1 MNKLST
7 NRKGLFPT
15 PHSHSATLTA
25 SLFPTPHSLFIMTNY
40 TLQASREWWSQQWL
54 DLLDSYRFKKR
65 LERARNYARQG
76 NVLSIEFKGAKVLA
90 RVQGSEVEPYKVSL
104 SLEPFSD
111 EQWGY
116 VIETMSQ
123 RAIFAAKLLA
133 GEMPQNIEEV
143 FTANGLSIFPFTLG
157 DVQSKCSCPDKVN
170 PCKHVGA
177 VYYQLGDRFS
187 EDPFILFQLRGR
199 TKEQII
205 SDLRQLRSAKIQPN
219 TTETLDIQQSIPNKK
234 YSVKIDSF
242 WQYNEPLESSL
253 VVIAP
258 STSETILDVLG
269 AIPLAKEEENGVNS
283 TSSDVVM
290 KSLNTVYRDVSQKA
304 VLAAMNVG
312 VS

>member
-1 MNKLST
+1 
-7 NRKGLFPT
+7 
-15 PHSHSATLTA
+15 
-25 SLFPTPHSLFIMTNY
+25 MTND

-90 RVQGSEVEPYKVSL
+90 KVQGSEVEPYKVSL
-104 SLEPFSD
+104 SLEPFTD

-157 DVQSKCSCPDKVN
+157 DVQSKCSCPDKAN
-170 PCKHVGA
+170 PCKHIGA
-177 VYYQLGDRFS
+177 IYYQLGDRFS
-187 EDPFILFQLRGR
+187 EDPFVLFQLRGR
-199 TKEQII
+199 SKEQII

-219 TTETLDIQQSIPNKK
+219 TTETPDIQQSIPNNK

-258 STSETILDVLG
+258 STSETVLDVLG
-269 AIPLAKEEENGVNS
+269 AIPLAKEEESAVNS

-290 KSLNTVYRDVSQKA
+290 KYLNTVYRDVSQKA
-304 VLAAMNVG
+304 FLTAMNVG
-312 VS
+312 GSRS

>member
-1 MNKLST
+1 
-7 NRKGLFPT
+7 
-15 PHSHSATLTA
+15 
-25 SLFPTPHSLFIMTNY
+25 MTNY

-143 FTANGLSIFPFTLG
+143 FTANGLSIFPFTLA
-157 DVQSKCSCPDKVN
+157 DIQSKCSCPDKAN
-170 PCKHVGA
+170 PCKHIGA

-187 EDPFILFQLRGR
+187 EDPFVLFQLRGR

-205 SDLRQLRSAKIQPN
+205 SDLRQLRSAKIEPN
-219 TTETLDIQQSIPNKK
+219 TTETLDVQESITNNK

-242 WQYNEPLESSL
+242 WQYNEPLESTL
-253 VVIAP
+253 VVIVP
-258 STSETILDVLG
+258 SSSETVLDVLG
-269 AIPLAKEEENGVNS
+269 AIPLAKEEENTVNS
-283 TSSDVVM
+283 TSTDVVM
-290 KSLNTVYRDVSQKA
+290 KYLNTVYRDVSQKA
-304 VLAAMNVG
+304 VIAAMNVG
-312 VS
+312 GS

>member
-1 MNKLST
+1 
-7 NRKGLFPT
+7 
-15 PHSHSATLTA
+15 
-25 SLFPTPHSLFIMTNY
+25 MTNY

-104 SLEPFSD
+104 SLEPFTD

-157 DVQSKCSCPDKVN
+157 DVHSKCSCPDKAN
-170 PCKHVGA
+170 PCKHIGA
-177 VYYQLGDRFS
+177 IYYQLGDRFS
-187 EDPFILFQLRGR
+187 EDPFVLFQLRGR

-205 SDLRQLRSAKIQPN
+205 SDLRKLRSAKIEPN
-219 TTETLDIQQSIPNKK
+219 TTEMLDVQQSITNNK

-253 VVIAP
+253 VVIVP
-258 STSETILDVLG
+258 SSSETILDVLG
-269 AIPLAKEEENGVNS
+269 AIPLAKEEENTVNS

-290 KSLNTVYRDVSQKA
+290 KYLNTVYRDVSQKA

-312 VS
+312 GN

>member
-1 MNKLST
+1 
-7 NRKGLFPT
+7 
-15 PHSHSATLTA
+15 
-25 SLFPTPHSLFIMTNY
+25 MTNY

-157 DVQSKCSCPDKVN
+157 DVQSKCSCPDKAN
-170 PCKHVGA
+170 PCKHIGA
-177 VYYQLGDRFS
+177 LYYQLGDRFS
-187 EDPFILFQLRGR
+187 EDPFVLFQLRGR

-205 SDLRQLRSAKIQPN
+205 SDLRQLRSAKIKPI
-219 TTETLDIQQSIPNKK
+219 TTETPDIQESISNNK

-258 STSETILDVLG
+258 STSEMVLDVLG
-269 AIPLAKEEENGVNS
+269 AIPLAKEEENTVNS

-290 KSLNTVYRDVSQKA
+290 KYLNTVYRDVSQKA
-304 VLAAMNVG
+304 FLAAMNVG
-312 VS
+312 GS

>member
-1 MNKLST
+1 
-7 NRKGLFPT
+7 
-15 PHSHSATLTA
+15 
-25 SLFPTPHSLFIMTNY
+25 MTNY

-157 DVQSKCSCPDKVN
+157 DVQSKCSCPDKAN
-170 PCKHVGA
+170 PCKHIGA
-177 VYYQLGDRFS
+177 LYYQLGDRFS
-187 EDPFILFQLRGR
+187 EDPFVLFQLRGR

-205 SDLRQLRSAKIQPN
+205 SDLRQLRSANKEPN
-219 TTETLDIQQSIPNKK
+219 TTETPDVQQSIPNNK
-234 YSVKIDSF
+234 YSIRIDYF

-258 STSETILDVLG
+258 STSEMVLDVLG
-269 AIPLAKEEENGVNS
+269 AIPLAKEEESAVNS

-290 KSLNTVYRDVSQKA
+290 KYLNTVYRDVSQKA
-304 VLAAMNVG
+304 FLTAMNVG
-312 VS
+312 GN

>member
-1 MNKLST
+1 
-7 NRKGLFPT
+7 
-15 PHSHSATLTA
+15 
-25 SLFPTPHSLFIMTNY
+25 MTND

-104 SLEPFSD
+104 SLEPFTD

-157 DVQSKCSCPDKVN
+157 DVQSKCSCPDKAN
-170 PCKHVGA
+170 PCKHIGA
-177 VYYQLGDRFS
+177 IYYQLGDRFS
-187 EDPFILFQLRGR
+187 EDPFVLFQLRGR
-199 TKEQII
+199 SKEQII

-219 TTETLDIQQSIPNKK
+219 TTETPDIQQSIPNNK

-258 STSETILDVLG
+258 STTETVLDVLG
-269 AIPLAKEEENGVNS
+269 AIPLAKEEESAVNS

-290 KSLNTVYRDVSQKA
+290 KYLNTVYRDVSQKA
-304 VLAAMNVG
+304 FLTAMNVG
-312 VS
+312 GSRS